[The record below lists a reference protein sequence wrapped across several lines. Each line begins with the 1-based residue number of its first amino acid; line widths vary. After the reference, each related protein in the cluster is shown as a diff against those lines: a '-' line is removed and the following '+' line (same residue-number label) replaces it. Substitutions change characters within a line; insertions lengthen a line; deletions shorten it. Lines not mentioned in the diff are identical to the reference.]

1 MVIRCEKTTMMG
13 WVRRK
18 VEEKKRTEDREKEN
32 GGGKNAWKAK
42 LKVCVRVTA
51 GLLIS
56 VSLFPLHLFFF
67 FRLCSLFPLRSP
79 FFFSRSQTPNRIAMA
94 EDHG

>member
-1 MVIRCEKTTMMG
+1 MVIGCEKTTMMG
-13 WVRRK
+13 WVRKK
-18 VEEKKRTEDREKEN
+18 VEEKKRTEGREKEN

-56 VSLFPLHLFFF
+56 VSLFPFTFSF
-67 FRLCSLFPLRSP
+67 SFAFAAFSLFVPPFSSHGLRP
-79 FFFSRSQTPNRIAMA
+79 QI
-94 EDHG
+94 G